1 MRRLRRRTGS
11 SRRMRRAL
19 ATQPRDVVITG
30 RAARCLQVAG
40 TFRVATL
47 DLEDIEMATYILLGG
62 GFGLALLIAAWGIWK
77 LR

>member
-1 MRRLRRRTGS
+1 
-11 SRRMRRAL
+11 
-19 ATQPRDVVITG
+19 
-30 RAARCLQVAG
+30 LQVAG

-47 DLEDIEMATYILLGG
+47 DLEDNEMATYILLGG